1 VFVDETTIEVTAGR
15 GGDGVTSFHREKYRP
30 RGGPD
35 GGDGGRGGDVV
46 LAADP
51 GVGTLVEYHFH
62 PHQRAGRGR
71 HGQGSNRK
79 GANGEDRALPVP
91 IGTLVR
97 DADGQLLAD
106 LDRPGAR
113 FVAARGGRGG
123 RGNAALSGPGR
134 RVATFHEKGE
144 PGRQRRLTLELR
156 SLADAALVGFPNA
169 GKSSIVAR
177 ASAARPKVADY
188 PFTTLEP
195 VLGVVR
201 AGDHDFV
208 LADVPGLIP
217 GAAAGKG
224 LGHRFLRHV
233 TRSAVLVHVL
243 DLVPL
248 EPGRD
253 PEADLAA
260 LEAELAAYDPELA
273 DRPAMVVANK
283 ADLPEGRARLPEAAA
298 AAKRR
303 GLPFYAVS
311 AATGSGMREL
321 LYALGAEVAQA
332 RAARPVATAAPPATI
347 AADPEVPISVA
358 RDGAGFRVL
367 GDRPERWV
375 AMTDLDN
382 PQAVAY
388 LQRRMRRAGV
398 DDLLTEAGASPGDE
412 VMVGDAAFEFTPDPL
427 ADPLAGTRGRE
438 RPRRPGR

>member
-1 VFVDETTIEVTAGR
+1 VFVDEAAVQVTAGR

-46 LAADP
+46 LVADP

-62 PHQRAGRGR
+62 PHQQAGKGV

-79 GANGEDRALPVP
+79 GADGASRVLPVP
-91 IGTLVR
+91 VGTLVR
-97 DADGQLLAD
+97 GEGGELLAD

-113 FVAARGGRGG
+113 FLAARGGRGG

-134 RVATFHEKGE
+134 RVAHFHERGE
-144 PGRQRRLTLELR
+144 PGRQRQLTLELR
-156 SLADAALVGFPNA
+156 LLADAGLVGFPNA

-201 AGDHDFV
+201 AGEHDFV

-248 EPGRD
+248 EPDRD

-273 DRPAMVVANK
+273 TRPAMVVANK
-283 ADLPEGRARLPEAAA
+283 VDLPEGRDRLPEAQAA
-298 AAKRR
+298 AARR
-303 GLPFYAVS
+303 GLACFGVS
-311 AATGSGMREL
+311 AVTGEGVPAF
-321 LYALGAEVAQA
+321 LYALGAAVAASRSARQA
-332 RAARPVATAAPPATI
+332 AAGGQGAGPPATETE
-347 AADPEVPISVA
+347 APIQVV
-358 RDGAGFRVL
+358 REGTGFRVL
-367 GDRPERWV
+367 GDRPLRWV

-388 LQRRMRRAGV
+388 LQRRLRRAGV
-398 DDLLTEAGASPGDE
+398 EDLLAAAGARPGDE
-412 VMVGDAAFEFTPDPL
+412 VLVGGTTFEYEPDPL
-427 ADPLAGTRGRE
+427 APSRGRG
-438 RPRRPGR
+438 RPRPPAR